1 MTGLEDDPIPYP
13 GSSKGPSPN
22 DDPDFF
28 AEWLFTN
35 MSPGV
40 RDFYREL
47 EEESAENRE
56 GLESIPQGNTG
67 YDSLILSDVPN
78 ADLYYTR
85 PEINMSMDETGQGN
99 YHSPIEPEMNGVAP
113 LPDILP
119 YGFQESQPMIEKWA
133 MFRMYPIVNQ
143 WMRVIHNTI
152 DQIEHGTIPF
162 QDRKIHSLFRYYYL
176 LPEFVRKNPI
186 IINTVRCLEFSKH
199 DMTLE
204 QKEIALNMACE
215 FTIPLTAC
223 NNKNI

>member
-22 DDPDFF
+22 DDPDFY
-28 AEWLFTN
+28 AEWLFAN
-35 MSPGV
+35 MNPGV
-40 RDFYREL
+40 REFYREL
-47 EEESAENRE
+47 EEESAENRDMLE
-56 GLESIPQGNTG
+56 GSTTDNTG
-67 YDSLILSDVPN
+67 YEGLILTDVPN

-85 PEINMSMDETGQGN
+85 PEINLAADESGQGS
-99 YHSPIEPEMNGVAP
+99 YHSPIEAEMNGVAP
-113 LPDILP
+113 LPDFLP
-119 YGFQESQPMIEKWA
+119 EGYQTSQPTIEKWA

-143 WMRVIHNTI
+143 WMRAIHTSI
-152 DQIEHGTIPF
+152 DHIKNGRIPHEE
-162 QDRKIHSLFRYYYL
+162 RRIHSLFRYYYL
-176 LPEFVRKNPI
+176 LPEFVRNNPI

-223 NNKNI
+223 K